1 MHHVSS
7 RSGSLSDEIAAV
19 QALIKSGRSV
29 SVVSE
34 TRALPPVARDLDDR
48 LIRAFGLANAVIAFT
63 HLGYFEEAIEAFE
76 ESRWLRAEAGVSVV
90 SLQIE
95 ILSLATSAMY
105 VGADLREA
113 VGDTDLGRSM
123 GTTMLGHLRDAIIL
137 TAPGDRRLAAART
150 PRERCLGRYPAEESV
165 FLAVLGFYAVA
176 DGDDER
182 ARDLSETVV
191 SRTPATF
198 TLKRHNLIR
207 ARGESLDLIAEQR
220 HHQQALAAE
229 LADVDVGDLNRRKL
243 HDELARRTVRRSR
256 EFVQT

>member
-123 GTTMLGHLRDAIIL
+123 GN
-137 TAPGDRRLAAART
+137 
-150 PRERCLGRYPAEESV
+150 S
-165 FLAVLGFYAVA
+165 
-176 DGDDER
+176 
-182 ARDLSETVV
+182 
-191 SRTPATF
+191 
-198 TLKRHNLIR
+198 
-207 ARGESLDLIAEQR
+207 
-220 HHQQALAAE
+220 
-229 LADVDVGDLNRRKL
+229 
-243 HDELARRTVRRSR
+243 
-256 EFVQT
+256 